1 MSQTLDNMDEP
12 GFTDDVIPFQF
23 REETNKEG
31 TLNWLK
37 AWFEFEY
44 ERAYPRYV
52 MYRRFIN
59 FYKNVDEYAGDGMM
73 RTSTRD
79 TGSVRKNP
87 KVRDNIVHEYT
98 EHRVAQVGK
107 KKISLAFV
115 PRVHNSQDD
124 INAAKAAKLLVRAR
138 HEDRNFDGDMTR
150 MDRTTFLLGHAL
162 YEVGWDEC
170 LGGYAPSY
178 ERKKEEL
185 QAGKLNLIDES
196 TGRPIDLK
204 ELEKKAKLGDTKGRL
219 WQPYQWFPEPY
230 KMKLKEDCDYIDTF
244 EWMSKQ
250 YVEKKWKLPKGT
262 IKNTAFVKWD
272 FSSDKLERPNNQ
284 VLVHTFWHR
293 PTEFFPEGC
302 KIVWCDD
309 QILEWIDWPCPFD
322 HLPFEDDKD
331 IEIENEFWGR
341 PFVTNIEQFYKVNNS
356 LLSGMARNHGVL
368 NAPKVLAP
376 EGSIDA
382 KSWNN
387 EYGLVQYRGA
397 VEPKVLQHQYVNR
410 GEIEFQQY
418 VQGRSGKLSGVFDI
432 SKGEV
437 PPGITAASA
446 IRYLDEQEHQRAN
459 PSISKRKKRIL
470 NITRMEVKWMSKN
483 YKETDERTIR
493 LVGEN
498 NDYIIKSFKK
508 LSLNSIAD
516 IREENTSALSDT
528 KSGAIADIIDL
539 NSVTQNDPA
548 FGPKEIHKILGMGLD
563 EAFKEETSYAVDTAR
578 TILEMLLHGEEV
590 PAPEATDGLLEHYGV
605 FGRFVESLVFK
616 TKLDQQM
623 KAAVMDYIGGLEMLM
638 WQKKVQNPKFAMLM
652 TEYSKFPMV
661 FSPPEPPMPVTPPGM
676 EGQTPPASEG
686 AQPGMPFQAKQI
698 EGELKQEQGV

>member
-23 REETNKEG
+23 REKTDKEG
-31 TLNWLK
+31 TLEWLK
-37 AWFEFEY
+37 SWFEFEY
-44 ERAYPRYV
+44 ERAFPRYV
-52 MYRRFIN
+52 MYRRYIN

-79 TGSVRKNP
+79 TGAVRKNP
-87 KVRDNIVHEYT
+87 KVKDNIVHEYT

-107 KKISLAFV
+107 KKIALTFI
-115 PRVHNSQDD
+115 PRVHNNQDD
-124 INAAKAAKLLVRAR
+124 INAAKAAKLLIRNR
-138 HEDRNFDGDMTR
+138 HEERSMDGDMTR
-150 MDRTTFLLGHAL
+150 MDRTTFLLGHGL
-162 YEVGWDEC
+162 YEMTWDDC

-178 ERKKEEL
+178 ERKKAEL
-185 QAGKLNLIDES
+185 MEGKAEIIDEA
-196 TGRPIDLK
+196 TGKKVDLK
-204 ELEKKAKLGDTKGRL
+204 ELEKKSKLGDTKGKL
-219 WQPYQWFPEPY
+219 WQPYHWFPEPY
-230 KMKLKEDCDYIDTF
+230 KMKLKEDCDYLDTF

-272 FSSDKLERPNNQ
+272 FSTDKLERPNNQ

-302 KIVWCDD
+302 KITWCDD
-309 QILEWIDWPCPFD
+309 QILEWVDWPCPFD
-322 HLPFEDDKD
+322 NLPFRDDKD

-341 PFVTNIEQFYKVNNS
+341 PFIVNIEQFYKVNNS

-387 EYGLVQYRGA
+387 DYGLVQYRGM
-397 VEPKVLQHQYVNR
+397 VEPKVMQHNYVNR
-410 GEIEFQQY
+410 GEMEFQEY
-418 VQGRSGKLSGVFDI
+418 CQGRASKHSGVFDV

-446 IRYLDEQEHQRAN
+446 IRYLDEQEHQRAT

-470 NITRMEVKWMSKN
+470 DITRMEVKWMAKG

-498 NDYIIKSFKK
+498 NEYIIKSFKK

-516 IREENTSALSDT
+516 VREENTSALSDT
-528 KSGAIADIIDL
+528 KSGAVADIIDL

-548 FGPKEIHKILGMGLD
+548 FGPKEIHRILGMGLD
-563 EAFKEETSYAVDTAR
+563 EQFKDETSYAVDTAR
-578 TILEMLLHGEEV
+578 TVLEMLLHGEQI
-590 PAPEATDGLLEHYGV
+590 PAPEATDGLLEHYGI
-605 FGRFVESLVFK
+605 FSRFVESLVFK
-616 TKLDQQM
+616 TKLNPEM
-623 KAAVMDYIGGLEMLM
+623 KTALLDYIGALEMLM
-638 WQKKVQNPKFAMLM
+638 WQKKNQNPKFAMLM
-652 TEYSKFPMV
+652 AEYSKFPMV
-661 FSPPEPPMPVTPPGM
+661 FSPPEPPMPMVEDPAMGQSGGNAAQGSGM
-676 EGQTPPASEG
+676 EFQKKEIENQMKEG
-686 AQPGMPFQAKQI
+686 A
-698 EGELKQEQGV
+698 E